1 MTREKFDTIVIEEG
15 ILTEEARDVLWETRP
30 HDLIDEECLRIVIR
44 KIGEERNE
52 SRNNSN
58 GNR

>member
-1 MTREKFDTIVIEEG
+1 MTREEFDTIVIEEG

-44 KIGEERNE
+44 DNRGVGE
-52 SRNNSN
+52 
-58 GNR
+58 